1 MEKTIQLEPEQAAD
15 VRLFVGMYNTTA
27 ERAAKLEEEYRAVAD
42 TMSNLME
49 KINSILKAASEA
61 GGLDLAKEI
70 QLSEA
75 CDALTGESAEAAD
88 ADPDPAE

>member
-1 MEKTIQLEPEQAAD
+1 MEKTIQLDPEQAAD

-27 ERAAKLEEEYRAVAD
+27 ERAAKLEEEYRTVAD

-70 QLSEA
+70 QLSET
-75 CDALTGESAEAAD
+75 CDALTGEAIEPAE
-88 ADPDPAE
+88 PDPAE

>member
-27 ERAAKLEEEYRAVAD
+27 ERAAKLEEEYRTVAD

-70 QLSEA
+70 QLSEG
-75 CDALTGESAEAAD
+75 CDTLTGESAD
-88 ADPDPAE
+88 AEPDPAE